1 MEIIGTLIHLLPM
14 SIVGENNLKKQTIVV
29 QSGDDKDA
37 TSLVIDFRWRMAED
51 LAGVKVGDEVA
62 VSYKARHS
70 EYQGRFYNS
79 LKGVSISPLRNNSL
93 FTSDD
98 NDDLPF

>member
-37 TSLVIDFRWRMAED
+37 TSLVIDFR
-51 LAGVKVGDEVA
+51 
-62 VSYKARHS
+62 
-70 EYQGRFYNS
+70 
-79 LKGVSISPLRNNSL
+79 
-93 FTSDD
+93 
-98 NDDLPF
+98 